1 MLRLQEL
8 EVEKDR
14 TAVVEASSSPLQAT
28 RSLASM
34 MEPIRYVSRKDLR
47 FLQSGSTLKELDKE
61 KDFLYTK
68 ICSASVLKLWI
79 FGKGIRIRKSTS
91 HYNEYGSRT

>member
-1 MLRLQEL
+1 MLRLQER
-8 EVEKDR
+8 EVEKER

-61 KDFLYTK
+61 KDFYIKNWLRIGSKTIDPWQRYSYSKFDFPYT
-68 ICSASVLKLWI
+68 
-79 FGKGIRIRKSTS
+79 
-91 HYNEYGSRT
+91 EYGSRP

>member
-47 FLQSGSTLKELDKE
+47 FLQSTLKELDKE

>member
-8 EVEKDR
+8 EVEKER

-34 MEPIRYVSRKDLR
+34 MEPIRYGGWIRRLFYR
-47 FLQSGSTLKELDKE
+47 AESTLNKLDND
-61 KDFLYTK
+61 KD
-68 ICSASVLKLWI
+68 V
-79 FGKGIRIRKSTS
+79 
-91 HYNEYGSRT
+91 